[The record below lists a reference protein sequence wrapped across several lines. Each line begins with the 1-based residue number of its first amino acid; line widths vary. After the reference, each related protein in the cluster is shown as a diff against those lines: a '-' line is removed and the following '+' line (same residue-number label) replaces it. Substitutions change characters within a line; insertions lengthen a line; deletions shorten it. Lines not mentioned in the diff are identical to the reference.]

1 MRIRILLGSLLVAC
15 GVCLSTLAPAAAATL
30 DGAKIHFTS
39 TGQGSTTVVL
49 VHGWTC
55 DESSWSE
62 QVPALAKKY
71 RVITVDLPGHGKSDP
86 PKDGKFSMDV
96 FARAVEAVRAE
107 AKVDRVILAGHSM
120 GSPVVFR
127 YAQLY
132 PAHTVALIL
141 VDGPLFKAADAK
153 GFISQTLPAVT
164 GKDGLKGREKM
175 IRGMFSSATTPALQ
189 DRILKMMLRAPEATA
204 RGAMSSMADPEVW
217 NNHVLTVPALA
228 IFAGTYTG
236 SFLDTTKTY
245 LPDLQFLN
253 MPGTGHF
260 LMLERPAEFN
270 QHLMAFIDRQKS

>member
-1 MRIRILLGSLLVAC
+1 MSMRRLLGLSLVAF
-15 GVCLSTLAPAAAATL
+15 GVALVGVAPTDAATL

-39 TGQGSTTVVL
+39 TGQGPKTVIL

-71 RVITVDLPGHGKSDP
+71 RVITVDLPGHGKSEA

-96 FARAVEAVRAE
+96 FAKAVEAVRAE

-120 GSPVVFR
+120 GSPVVYR

-132 PAHTVALIL
+132 PNHAAALIL

-153 GFISQTLPAVT
+153 GFIGQTLPQVT
-164 GKDGLKGREKM
+164 GKDGLKGRETM
-175 IRGMFSSATTPALQ
+175 IRSMFSSATTPALQ
-189 DRILKMMLRAPEATA
+189 SRILKMMLTPPEATA

-217 NNHVLTVPALA
+217 NNHVLKVPTLA
-228 IFAGTYTG
+228 IFAGTYG
-236 SFLDTTKTY
+236 GNFLDTTKSY

-260 LMLERPAEFN
+260 LMMERPAEFN

>member
-1 MRIRILLGSLLVAC
+1 MNSRRLLILYFVAF
-15 GVCLSTLAPAAAATL
+15 GLATAPAGAATL
-30 DGAKIHFTS
+30 DGAKIHSTS
-39 TGQGSTTVVL
+39 AGQGPKTVIL

-120 GSPVVFR
+120 GSPVVYR

-132 PAHTVALIL
+132 PTHAAALIL
-141 VDGPLFKAADAK
+141 VDGPLFKGPDAK
-153 GFISQTLPAVT
+153 GFIDQTLPKVT
-164 GKDGLKGREKM
+164 GKDGLKGRETM
-175 IRGMFSSATTPALQ
+175 IRSMFSSATTPAMQ
-189 DRILKMMLRAPEATA
+189 DRILKMMLGAPEATA
-204 RGAMSSMADPEVW
+204 RGAMSSMADAEVW
-217 NNHVLTVPALA
+217 NNHVLKVPALA